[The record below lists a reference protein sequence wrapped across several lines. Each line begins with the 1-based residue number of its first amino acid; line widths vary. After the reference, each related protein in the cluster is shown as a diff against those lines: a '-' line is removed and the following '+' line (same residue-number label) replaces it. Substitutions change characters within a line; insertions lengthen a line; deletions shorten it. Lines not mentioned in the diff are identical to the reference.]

1 LRKKVDV
8 SKVRAA
14 VLDGPGRFS
23 VRDFERPAPGAGAVL
38 EVEACGLCG
47 TDLDVARGSIP
58 LRGPTI
64 PGHEILGTISSIDDA
79 YAAATG
85 LGAGD
90 RVVVPGELHCGECAG
105 CAADESCLASP
116 GTHGFLPVDL
126 APSLWGGYAEVMVL
140 SERTRPLAID
150 RSVPVARAALFN
162 LLGAGYSWAVE
173 APALEPGQTVVV
185 LGPGQRGLACVLAAT
200 DAGARVVAVSGAGG
214 RDVHRLAVASAFGA
228 EHTVDVGE
236 RSIVEC
242 VLDATGG
249 LGVDVVVDTTPHAT
263 APVHDAL
270 AMVRPGGS
278 VVLAGLKGGPVD
290 AFPTDTIALRRLTL
304 RGVRAVSRHGF
315 RRAIALI
322 ESGDERLDRL
332 ATHRFGLD
340 DVPAALDALAHDVD
354 AIAVAITP

>member
-1 LRKKVDV
+1 M

-14 VLDGPGRFS
+14 VLDGPGRFA

-47 TDLDVARGSIP
+47 TDLDVARGSIL

-85 LGAGD
+85 LGVGD

-105 CAADESCLASP
+105 CRAD
-116 GTHGFLPVDL
+116 DL

-140 SERTRPLAID
+140 SERTRPLVID
-150 RSVPVARAALFN
+150 RSVPTTRAALFN

-173 APALEPGQTVVV
+173 APSLEPGQTVVV

-200 DAGARVVAVSGAGG
+200 DYGARVVAVSGAGG

-228 EHTVDVGE
+228 EHTVDVGV

-242 VLDATGG
+242 VLDATEG

-263 APVHDAL
+263 APVHDAM
-270 AMVRPGGS
+270 AMVRPGGT
-278 VVLAGLKGGPVD
+278 VVLAGLKGTPVD
-290 AFPTDTIALRRLTL
+290 GFPTDTIALRRLSV

>member
-1 LRKKVDV
+1 M

-14 VLDGPGRFS
+14 VLDGPGRFV
-23 VRDFERPAPGAGAVL
+23 VRDFERPGAGSGAVL

-47 TDLDVARGSIP
+47 TDLDVARGSVP

-64 PGHEILGTISSIDDA
+64 PGHEILGTISSIDDT
-79 YAAATG
+79 YAAGTG
-85 LGAGD
+85 LRVGD
-90 RVVVPGELHCGECAG
+90 RVVVPGELHCGACIG
-105 CAADESCLASP
+105 CLGDESCLASP
-116 GTHGFLPVDL
+116 GTHGFLPVEL

-140 SERTRPLAID
+140 SDRTRPLAID
-150 RSVPVARAALFN
+150 RSVPIARAALFN

-173 APALEPGQTVVV
+173 APVLEPGQTVVV

-214 RDVHRLAVASAFGA
+214 RDVHRLDVASAFGA

-242 VLDATGG
+242 VLDVTGG

-270 AMVRPGGS
+270 AMVRPGGT
-278 VVLAGLKGGPVD
+278 VVLAGLKGTPVD
-290 AFPTDTIALRRLTL
+290 GFPTDTIALRRLTV

-332 ATHRFGLD
+332 TTHRFGLD
-340 DVPAALDALAHDVD
+340 DVPAALDALAHDAD